1 MSPEATLAWFRG
13 WGTVARFAFAVAAA
27 ASSPSS
33 YTPRML
39 TIATKQIYFTAW
51 QALVGFILF
60 SALFTVITVEI
71 TVGAAR
77 GFGLEGYALELV
89 FRALVLEMLPLL
101 TALMVA
107 LRSGAAISTEVALM
121 RIGGDLDRMRN
132 EDIDPLER
140 EFLPRV
146 LATAASLVS
155 LTVMS
160 CSVALIAA
168 YVSMYG
174 FTPWGFEEYTRVVAQ
189 VFSPAALAG
198 FTLRCVAFGVAV
210 AIIPIAAGADATHDL
225 KSAPVAV
232 MGGMVRLFFALGLI
246 EAASLAVKYI

>member
-1 MSPEATLAWFRG
+1 MNPEAALAWFRG
-13 WGTVARFAFAVAAA
+13 WGIAARFAFAVAVAA
-27 ASSPSS
+27 VAPSS

-39 TIATKQIYFTAW
+39 TIATRQVYFTAW
-51 QALVGFILF
+51 QALAGFTLF
-60 SALFTVITVEI
+60 SALFTVLTVEI
-71 TVGAAR
+71 TVRAAR

-121 RIGGDLDRMRN
+121 RISGQLDAMRK

-160 CSVALIAA
+160 CTVALVAA

-174 FTPWGFEEYTRVVAQ
+174 LTPWGFDEYTRVVAQ
-189 VFSPAALAG
+189 VFSPASLGG
-198 FTLRCVAFGVAV
+198 FTLKCIAFGVAV
-210 AIIPIAAGADATHDL
+210 AVIPIAAGVDATHDL

-246 EAASLAVKYI
+246 EAVSLAVKYV

>member
-1 MSPEATLAWFRG
+1 MNPEAALAWLRA
-13 WGTVARFAFAVAAA
+13 WGSVGRFAFAVAAVA
-27 ASSPSS
+27 VVPSS
-33 YTPRML
+33 YTPRMM
-39 TIATKQIYFTAW
+39 TIATRQIYFTAW
-51 QALVGFILF
+51 QALGAFTMF
-60 SALFTVITVEI
+60 SALFTVLTVEI
-71 TVGAAR
+71 TVRAAR
-77 GFGLEGYALELV
+77 GFGLESYALELV

-101 TALMVA
+101 TALLVA

-121 RIGGDLDRMRN
+121 RISGELEAMRE

-146 LATAASLVS
+146 LATAASLIS
-155 LTVMS
+155 LTVVS
-160 CSVALIAA
+160 CTVALVAA

-174 FTPWGFEEYTRVVAQ
+174 LTPWGFDEYTRVIAN
-189 VFSPAALAG
+189 VFTPTALVG
-198 FTLRCVAFGVAV
+198 FTLRCIAFGFAV

-246 EAASLAVKYI
+246 EATALAVKYV

>member
-1 MSPEATLAWFRG
+1 MNPEAALAWFRA
-13 WGTVARFAFAVAAA
+13 WGNVARFAFAVAAA
-27 ASSPSS
+27 AVVPTS

-39 TIATKQIYFTAW
+39 TIATRQVYFTAW
-51 QALVGFILF
+51 QALGGFTLF
-60 SALFTVITVEI
+60 SALFTVLTVTITVQ
-71 TVGAAR
+71 AAW
-77 GFGLEGYALELV
+77 GFGLEGYALQLV

-101 TALMVA
+101 TALLIA

-121 RIGGDLDRMRN
+121 RISGELDAMQK

-146 LATAASLVS
+146 LATAVSLVS
-155 LTVMS
+155 LTVVS
-160 CSVALIAA
+160 CTVALVAA

-174 FTPWGFEEYTRVVAQ
+174 LTPWGFDEYTRVVAQ
-189 VFSPAALAG
+189 VFTPAALCG
-198 FTLRCVAFGVAV
+198 FTLRCIAFGVAV
-210 AIIPIAAGADATHDL
+210 AIIPMAAGVDATHDL

-246 EAASLAVKYI
+246 EAVSLAVKYI

>member
-1 MSPEATLAWFRG
+1 MNPEAALAWFRG
-13 WGTVARFAFAVAAA
+13 WGIAARFAFAVAVAA
-27 ASSPSS
+27 VAPSS

-39 TIATKQIYFTAW
+39 TIATRQVYFTAW
-51 QALVGFILF
+51 QALAGFTLF
-60 SALFTVITVEI
+60 SALFTVLTVEI
-71 TVGAAR
+71 TVRAAR

-101 TALMVA
+101 TALLVA

-121 RIGGDLDRMRN
+121 RISGELEAMRK

-155 LTVMS
+155 LTVVS
-160 CSVALIAA
+160 CTVALVAA

-174 FTPWGFEEYTRVVAQ
+174 LTPWGFDEYTRVVAQ
-189 VFSPAALAG
+189 VFSPAALSG

-210 AIIPIAAGADATHDL
+210 AVIPIAAGVDATHDL

-246 EAASLAVKYI
+246 EAVSLAVKY